1 MAARYRRLGI
11 ASPWRSLT
19 NQAHRRRI
27 QRAPRGDPPPGGQ
40 QAHFPVMVTVLE
52 AEPGSAW
59 LGDRTILVRLP
70 PFAFGV
76 SVREPDPLGVFD
88 PPALHV
94 SSGVPLGELTAR
106 VTSSG

>member
-1 MAARYRRLGI
+1 MLRADVATGGPLLGEAQDSAI
-11 ASPWRSLT
+11 LCPGNRCGRSQQDHLPVRVT
-19 NQAHRRRI
+19 
-27 QRAPRGDPPPGGQ
+27 AP
-40 QAHFPVMVTVLE
+40 E

-59 LGDRTILVRLP
+59 LGESTILARLP
-70 PFAFGV
+70 PLALGE

-106 VTSSG
+106 V